1 MPKKNIKKRKQVEY
15 IKYVFSQEE
24 KEQIANDMALSL
36 SEKESA
42 EQRLKEIQKSIKA
55 EIEAF
60 QTKISTLSR
69 HYSNGYTY
77 QNTDCEVEYD
87 FSARTVRTFRA
98 DNGEFISSRP
108 MKANELQA
116 DIFDDSAILAEEEV
130 TA

>member
-1 MPKKNIKKRKQVEY
+1 MAKNKTKRVFQVEY

-24 KEQIANDMALSL
+24 KEQMANDMALAL

-42 EQRLKEIQKSIKA
+42 EQRLKEIQKQIKA

-60 QTKISTLSR
+60 QTKISTLSK

-87 FSARTVRTFRA
+87 FSSKTVRTFRA
-98 DNGEFISSRP
+98 DSGEFVSSRP
-108 MKANELQA
+108 MKANEFQA
-116 DIFDDSAILAEEEV
+116 DIFDGSAILAEEEELF
-130 TA
+130 